1 MYQLT
6 IMLTTRLLQHKAMIV
21 ASDGCYEYHM
31 NHQDVQDHDGNL
43 AALEVDHIL
52 KCVCLFFE
60 RHLVMWG
67 FSTVTKI
74 HRTEV
79 WNT

>member
-1 MYQLT
+1 MLYKLFQLT

-52 KCVCLFFE
+52 YFVCLF
-60 RHLVMWG
+60 
-67 FSTVTKI
+67 I
-74 HRTEV
+74 RTPFGNV
-79 WNT
+79 GIFNGH